1 MSWLLLD
8 VEAEAFPSTSIHYHL
23 EMARLTCNCAKLLL
37 KSSGIMASHIV
48 RLGEALT
55 AFGLKLAGELVD

>member
-1 MSWLLLD
+1 M
-8 VEAEAFPSTSIHYHL
+8 EAEAFPTMLIHYHQDI
-23 EMARLTCNCAKLLL
+23 ARLTCNCAKLLL

-55 AFGLKLAGELVD
+55 AFGLKLAGELTD